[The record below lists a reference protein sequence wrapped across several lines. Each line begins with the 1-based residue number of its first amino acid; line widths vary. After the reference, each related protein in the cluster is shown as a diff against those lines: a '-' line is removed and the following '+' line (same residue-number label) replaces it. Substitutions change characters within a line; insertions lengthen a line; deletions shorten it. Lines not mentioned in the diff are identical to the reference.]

1 MKARRT
7 RKKRVVVHTY
17 KAPFVEEQGMVL
29 DAMGYVVAQFQEHEE
44 ILVGKTS
51 WSACEVVVRA
61 LNEYCGGVK

>member
-1 MKARRT
+1 MARKT

-17 KAPFVEEQGMVL
+17 KAPFVVEQGMVL
-29 DAMGYVVAQFQEHEE
+29 DASGYVVAQFQENEE